1 MFRSLT
7 DSRVA
12 VMSLRQVCNAV
23 LCRRLQGTFAKRLFV
38 TESAESRNETVDV
51 TAADEKPEFSETRS
65 RHVQR
70 QIARKQN
77 KSRLEPQ
84 HRNIVMGVRPY
95 KSSKDWFHTTVK
107 YKKRMLGRYG
117 LEGNAEPA
125 GFAWPTPEEI
135 EDAKEYERVAYPRSL
150 QESWE
155 RIELRNK
162 RRAEQKKLREN
173 TIIEKLGKME
183 QWTTELQDKIA
194 RKEAALE
201 AARLRKE
208 RLVEEVRR
216 HFGFKISPN
225 DNKFKE
231 MLAQKEKEEKKKNKE
246 AKKQAKLERFQRM
259 LQKNVKNESNEQATE
274 SPEKSAE

>member
-1 MFRSLT
+1 
-7 DSRVA
+7 
-12 VMSLRQVCNAV
+12 MSLRQVCNAV

-135 EDAKEYERVAYPRSL
+135 EDAKEYERVAYPR
-150 QESWE
+150 
-155 RIELRNK
+155 
-162 RRAEQKKLREN
+162 EN